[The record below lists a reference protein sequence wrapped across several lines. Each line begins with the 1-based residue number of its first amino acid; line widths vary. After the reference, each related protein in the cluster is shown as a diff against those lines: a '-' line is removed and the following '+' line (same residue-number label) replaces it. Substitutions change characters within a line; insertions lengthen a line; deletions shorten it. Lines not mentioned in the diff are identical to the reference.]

1 MKKLLLIGIMSLS
14 AITGF
19 SQNAAT
25 IDNLK
30 EQQKVLNL
38 TAKLNKLQLDYEKEK
53 ANYNALSGKA
63 ASVNADANVATTDFM
78 ASDPASTVKQAKD
91 TVKKLEETKSVNK
104 KLAKSQKNMS
114 KMEKKMAKLQA
125 QIDELNKKVQIIDK

>member
-1 MKKLLLIGIMSLS
+1 MKRLLLMGIMAISV
-14 AITGF
+14 ITGF
-19 SQNAAT
+19 SQNT
-25 IDNLK
+25 TTVNNLK

-53 ANYNALSGKA
+53 ATYNALSVRA
-63 ASVNADANVATTDFM
+63 ANVNADANSATTDFT
-78 ASDPASTVKQAKD
+78 ASDPSTTIKQAKD

-114 KMEKKMAKLQA
+114 KMEKKIAKLQT
-125 QIDELNKKVQIIDK
+125 QIDKLNKRVQIIDK

>member
-14 AITGF
+14 VITGF
-19 SQNAAT
+19 SQNTAT
-25 IDNLK
+25 VDNLK

-63 ASVNADANVATTDFM
+63 ASVNADANVATTDFT

-104 KLAKSQKNMS
+104 K
-114 KMEKKMAKLQA
+114 MAKLQA

>member
-14 AITGF
+14 VITGF

-25 IDNLK
+25 VDNLR

-63 ASVNADANVATTDFM
+63 ASVNADANVATTDFT

-104 KLAKSQKNMS
+104 K
-114 KMEKKMAKLQA
+114 MAKLQA

>member
-1 MKKLLLIGIMSLS
+1 MKRLLLMGIMAMSV
-14 AITGF
+14 ITGF

-25 IDNLK
+25 VNNLK
-30 EQQKVLNL
+30 EQQKVLDL

-53 ANYNALSGKA
+53 ATYNALSDKA
-63 ASVNADANVATTDFM
+63 ASVNADANSATTDFTT
-78 ASDPASTVKQAKD
+78 SDPSTTVKQAKD

-114 KMEKKMAKLQA
+114 KMEKKMVKLQT
-125 QIDELNKKVQIIDK
+125 QIDKLNKGVQIIDK

>member
-38 TAKLNKLQLDYEKEK
+38 TAKLNKLQL
-53 ANYNALSGKA
+53 SGKA
-63 ASVNADANVATTDFM
+63 ASVNADANVATTDFT
-78 ASDPASTVKQAKD
+78 ASDPASTVKQAKN
-91 TVKKLEETKSVNK
+91 TVKKLKETKSVNK
-104 KLAKSQKNMS
+104 KLAKSQKNRS

>member
-25 IDNLK
+25 VDNLR

-53 ANYNALSGKA
+53 ANYNALSGKS
-63 ASVNADANVATTDFM
+63 ASVNADVNVATTDFT
-78 ASDPASTVKQAKD
+78 ASDPASTVK
-91 TVKKLEETKSVNK
+91 
-104 KLAKSQKNMS
+104 
-114 KMEKKMAKLQA
+114 
-125 QIDELNKKVQIIDK
+125 